1 MRKHPRFAL
10 FLVAPLAL
18 VAAYAAAPPLTGEA
32 AGSAGPSMAA
42 ENGPEI
48 FRSRFNGD
56 GARVF
61 WSVRG
66 ETNIRGSLFVGL
78 FRDGTETEATLIYN
92 ITECDRF
99 FFNCRTVQAGS
110 GLIPPTDVHGSGNAR
125 LVVETNTSAAANPDF
140 RRIRGSGG
148 VIRVEFSATNV
159 QESRFAGGGTS
170 VFKFL
175 DFSSRF
181 NSGLTYTE
189 TSATAGGTVIG
200 FAVPSN
206 TFARMT
212 EEHQATVVITKN

>member
-1 MRKHPRFAL
+1 MSKRLRFAVV
-10 FLVAPLAL
+10 LVAPLAL
-18 VAAYAAAPPLTGEA
+18 VAAYAAAPPVMGA
-32 AGSAGPSMAA
+32 VQA
-42 ENGPEI
+42 ETEI

-66 ETNIRGSLFVGL
+66 ETTTIRGQLFVGL
-78 FRDGTETEATLIYN
+78 FRNGTETEATLIYN

-99 FFNCRTVQAGS
+99 FNCRTLEAGS
-110 GLIPPTDVHGSGNAR
+110 GLIPATDVSGSGNAR
-125 LVVETNTSAAANPDF
+125 LVVETNTSAAANPEF
-140 RRIRGSGG
+140 RRIGGTSGG
-148 VIRVEFSATNV
+148 AIRVEFRATNV
-159 QESRFAGGGTS
+159 QESRFAQGGTS

-181 NSGLTYTE
+181 NSGTTYTE
-189 TSATAGGTVIG
+189 TSAVAGGTVIG
-200 FAVPSN
+200 FTVPSN